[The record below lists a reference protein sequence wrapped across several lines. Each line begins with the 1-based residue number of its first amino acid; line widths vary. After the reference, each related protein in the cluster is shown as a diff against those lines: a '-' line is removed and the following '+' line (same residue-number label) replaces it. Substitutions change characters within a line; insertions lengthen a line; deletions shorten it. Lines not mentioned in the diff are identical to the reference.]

1 MFRYPRKSLPF
12 TPLRVDPSDEDSEEE
27 NNVLDSGQQEN
38 SPCSPC
44 GVLEDDDDD
53 EDKNCQNL
61 ANNFFFPAELLQYEY
76 QGIPMLLYVSLPF
89 IFIIRL
95 LLLLFPLA

>member
-44 GVLEDDDDD
+44 GVLDYD

-61 ANNFFFPAELLQYEY
+61 ANKVIFPAELLQYEY

-95 LLLLFPLA
+95 LLLIFPLA